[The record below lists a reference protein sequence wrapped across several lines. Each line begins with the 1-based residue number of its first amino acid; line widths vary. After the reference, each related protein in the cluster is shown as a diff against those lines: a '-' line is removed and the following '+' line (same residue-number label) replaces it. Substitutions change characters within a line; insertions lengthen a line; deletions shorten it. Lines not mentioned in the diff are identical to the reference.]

1 MLLGS
6 MSLIVSELVNKVRN
20 NLLVHAWLSPIV
32 AFSLLTSVHWAPEM
46 QVTSSKSVWCVRI

>member
-6 MSLIVSELVNKVRN
+6 MSLIGSELVNKVRN

-32 AFSLLTSVHWAPEM
+32 AFSFLRNVNWAPEM
-46 QVTSSKSVWCVRI
+46 QVTSSKSVWFVCI